1 MARGLAAFGKVSSVL
16 FSHLLLMSV
25 SAVEDAPVAAATAT
39 QGDTKGS
46 RARRGADTSARDARD
61 GAAGG
66 GGGLPVV
73 VFCHGLG
80 GTRHLYSQMYGQA
93 LQSHQ
98 SHLAFAPLSS
108 PASSSPVHATY
119 YDAL

>member
-1 MARGLAAFGKVSSVL
+1 VARGLAAFGKVSGVL
-16 FSHLLLMSV
+16 FSHLLLMSL
-25 SAVEDAPVAAATAT
+25 SAVEDAPVAVAVAAPAST

-46 RARRGADTSARDARD
+46 RARRDADTSAYDARE
-61 GAAGG
+61 GASGG

-93 LQSHQ
+93 H
-98 SHLAFAPLSS
+98 
-108 PASSSPVHATY
+108 T
-119 YDAL
+119 

>member
-1 MARGLAAFGKVSSVL
+1 
-16 FSHLLLMSV
+16 V

-46 RARRGADTSARDARD
+46 RARRDADTSAYDARE
-61 GAAGG
+61 GAS

-93 LQSHQ
+93 H
-98 SHLAFAPLSS
+98 
-108 PASSSPVHATY
+108 T
-119 YDAL
+119 

>member
-1 MARGLAAFGKVSSVL
+1 MGFDSCAHQAFAVARGLASFGKVSSVL

-25 SAVEDAPVAAATAT
+25 SAVEDAPVAVAVAVAAPAST

-46 RARRGADTSARDARD
+46 RARRDADTSAYDARE
-61 GAAGG
+61 GASGG

-93 LQSHQ
+93 H
-98 SHLAFAPLSS
+98 
-108 PASSSPVHATY
+108 T
-119 YDAL
+119 